1 MEIKGDSTYTNSD
14 IAVINGLGATYT
26 KAFYQ
31 KGIKTLF
38 DLLLDFPFKYFD
50 KTNIVPI
57 AKISEDGAYYQIDA
71 HIIKSTQLQSR
82 KKLLK
87 LLLQDESGTIEA
99 VFFNLY
105 PNQAA
110 QYRTYRRVLVFGQ
123 VKTNSYNGQFSFNQP
138 VVTFLEDNDVI
149 KPQDTLT
156 PVYHAVKTTP
166 QKTIRKSI
174 LGLLDKIKL
183 LPLEEILPRQHNPFA
198 LTISEALEKVHYPT
212 PQEFMEAQYAIE
224 NTRAFKRLCFE
235 ELVAYQLSLLSIKER
250 NLKHNAVAIPK
261 AENIISD
268 FLGRLPFRLTNAQL
282 RAYQDIQNNLAS
294 DKPML
299 RLVHGDVG
307 SGKTLVAIMAMLQVA
322 MAHKQCVMLAP
333 TELLA
338 IQHYHNVTKYLEP
351 YNIRTVLLT
360 SSVSAKERKQI
371 LKDIASGDILII
383 IGTHSVFQNE
393 VIYSS
398 LILAIIDEQHRFGT
412 DQRMALLRKA
422 PAEYTMHQLVMT
434 ATPIPRTLQ
443 LALFSDLDVSTIN
456 EMPKG
461 RKPVTT
467 TVIKNSRKND
477 LIVRLK
483 KLMADG
489 TQVYW
494 VCPSIEENEDENA
507 SVKATY
513 QDLQKKLPDCSI
525 ALLHGQLQ
533 PKEKDR
539 IMKDFLEGKY
549 ALLVATTIIE
559 VGVDVP
565 NASVIIIED
574 ADRLG
579 LAQLHQLRGRV
590 GRGGAQSYCIL
601 MYQDRGG
608 PHEEIAQKRLS
619 IMRET
624 SDGFTIAQEDLKL
637 RGPGEVLGRQQTGF
651 SLFKI
656 VDVNRDFE
664 LIDDARGAAL
674 DIIQNDKTTANAL
687 LARWFPKFKV

>member
-1 MEIKGDSTYTNSD
+1 MEMKGDSTYTNSD
-14 IAVINGLGATYT
+14 IAVINGLGTTYT

-50 KTNIVPI
+50 KTKIQPI
-57 AKISEDGAYYQIDA
+57 AKINQDGAFYQIDA
-71 HIIKSTQLQSR
+71 HIIRSTALPG
-82 KKLLK
+82 KKILK
-87 LLLQDESGTIEA
+87 LLLQDESGTVEA
-99 VFFNLY
+99 IFFNLY
-105 PNQAA
+105 PNQISKY
-110 QYRTYRRVLVFGQ
+110 QVQRRVLLFGQ
-123 VKTNSYNGQFSFNQP
+123 IKYNNFENRFCFNQP
-138 VVTFLEDNDVI
+138 TITFLDENDVI
-149 KPQDTLT
+149 TPHDTLT

-183 LPLEEILPRQHNPFA
+183 LPLEELLPKEHNPFT
-198 LTISEALEKVHYPT
+198 LSINTALEKVHYPT
-212 PQEFMEAQYAIE
+212 PQEFQDAHFAIE
-224 NTRAFKRLCFE
+224 NTPAFKRLCYE

-250 NLKHNAVAIPK
+250 NLKHNAIVIPK
-261 AENIISD
+261 AEKVIKD
-268 FLGRLPFRLTNAQL
+268 FQNKLPFKLTGAQL
-282 RAYQDIQNNLAS
+282 HAYEDIQNNLS
-294 DKPML
+294 SNKPML

-322 MAHKQCVMLAP
+322 MAQHQSVMLAP

-338 IQHYHNVTKYLEP
+338 IQHYHNVTKYLKD
-351 YNIRTVLLT
+351 YNIKITLLT
-360 SSVSAKERKQI
+360 SSLSVKDRKTI
-371 LKDIASGDILII
+371 LKDIASGEILII

-393 VIYSS
+393 VIYKS
-398 LILAIIDEQHRFGT
+398 LVLAIIDEQHRFGT

-422 PAEYTMHQLVMT
+422 PADYTMHQLVMT

-461 RKPVTT
+461 RQPVTT
-467 TVIKNSRKND
+467 TVIKTSRKPD
-477 LIVRLK
+477 LIQRLE
-483 KLMADG
+483 KLMEDG

-494 VCPSIEENEDENA
+494 VCPSIEDNEDENA

-513 QDLQKKLPDCSI
+513 KELQQSLPNYSI
-525 ALLHGQLQ
+525 ALLYGQLA
-533 PKEKDR
+533 PKDKDK
-539 IMKDFLEGKY
+539 IMKDFLERKY

-590 GRGGAQSYCIL
+590 GRGGGKSYCIL
-601 MYQDRGG
+601 MYQDKQG

-637 RGPGEVLGRQQTGF
+637 RGPGEVLGRLQSGF

-664 LIDDARGAAL
+664 LIDTARKAAQ
-674 DIIQNDKTTANAL
+674 DIIKNNRTAANAL